1 MEVTRENFEEILP
14 LLKESIQGA
23 DYIAFD
29 IEFSGKLS
37 YRPLLNNFALNIG
50 IRTRIKTEHS
60 EFDSPV
66 DRYLKVKEVVQ
77 EFTAIQV
84 GVCTFAWHTQSREYR
99 ARPFNFYTFP
109 ISRDKVRDSM
119 QKF

>member
-37 YRPLLNNFALNIG
+37 YWSLLYMISMWVG

-77 EFTAIQV
+77 EFTAI
-84 GVCTFAWHTQSREYR
+84 
-99 ARPFNFYTFP
+99 
-109 ISRDKVRDSM
+109 
-119 QKF
+119 